1 MFVNSNLSVKMEET
15 SLAGKIALITGAG
28 CGIGKATALLFAKL
42 GARLV
47 LVDLRE
53 EDLKATTN
61 ECNGISET
69 PVLPIVADIA
79 DDHMVQVIHQ
89 KTLDHFDGLDILK
102 ERKINKI
109 TWRSRLL
116 GALLVII
123 VGDNKRLRGNSENV
137 NNAGIFAED
146 TAENF
151 DPQMFDRCIKV
162 NLRAPIMLT
171 QAFIAALVKSKGA
184 VVNVSS
190 MASLRVDT
198 AVMSYG
204 VSKAGQDMFTKCAAL
219 QLAPKGVRVNSVH
232 PGFTN
237 TSIMLHMGFS
247 EERNKDF
254 LETMKAKHPT
264 GRCAEPIEIARAI
277 AFLVSP
283 AASFITA
290 APIPINGGFT
300 TKCDFN

>member
-1 MFVNSNLSVKMEET
+1 MEET

-53 EDLKATTN
+53 EDLNATTN

-89 KTLDHFDGLDILK
+89 KTLDHFGGLDIL
-102 ERKINKI
+102 
-109 TWRSRLL
+109 
-116 GALLVII
+116 
-123 VGDNKRLRGNSENV
+123 V

-219 QLAPKGVRVNSVH
+219 QLAPKGVRVNSIHCRTFIFVRH
-232 PGFTN
+232 A
-237 TSIMLHMGFS
+237 L
-247 EERNKDF
+247 
-254 LETMKAKHPT
+254 
-264 GRCAEPIEIARAI
+264 
-277 AFLVSP
+277 P
-283 AASFITA
+283 APVCLLWGSHCSWALF
-290 APIPINGGFT
+290 
-300 TKCDFN
+300 